1 VRPDGQNIGPAA
13 AVRLPLDA
21 RVTLDD
27 RHQRLTHGQQVC
39 QLSSVKLAITNV

>member
-1 VRPDGQNIGPAA
+1 VRQHEQNIGPAA

-27 RHQRLTHGQQVC
+27 RHQRLTRGQVC